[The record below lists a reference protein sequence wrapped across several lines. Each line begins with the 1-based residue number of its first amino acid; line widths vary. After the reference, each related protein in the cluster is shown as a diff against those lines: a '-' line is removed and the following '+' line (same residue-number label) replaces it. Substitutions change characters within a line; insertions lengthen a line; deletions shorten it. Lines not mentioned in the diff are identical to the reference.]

1 MRIIA
6 LVKRILLQMVHDKRT
21 LALMMIAP
29 LIILTLMNLLFNTTS
44 ASNIKIGAY
53 NINTNIIDNLKESD
67 IDIYEFSD
75 NNDISNKIK
84 ENKLNAFISIN
95 NDKLYITYENSDP
108 TKTKQIGA
116 IIQSSITK
124 IQLKNLLDITKKQQE
139 IINFQ
144 SQFINQNINN
154 NMIPNESLS
163 TIPNEIERDYIY
175 GNEDTN
181 IFDSITPILIGFFV
195 FFFVFLISGIS
206 LLKERTSG
214 TLNKL
219 LATPIKRSH
228 LVFGYLIGYGIFAV
242 IQTFIVVLFSIYV
255 LKIEI
260 VGSISLLLLTNI
272 MLAFVA
278 LSLGIF
284 LSTFANSEFQMIQF
298 IPIIVL
304 PQILFSGIIPL
315 ESMANWIQGI
325 AKLMPLY
332 YASDALKK
340 VIIMGNNFGQIQ
352 FDLFILLIF
361 SVIFTTLNILGL
373 KRYRYV

>member
-1 MRIIA
+1 
-6 LVKRILLQMVHDKRT
+6 
-21 LALMMIAP
+21 
-29 LIILTLMNLLFNTTS
+29 
-44 ASNIKIGAY
+44 
-53 NINTNIIDNLKESD
+53 
-67 IDIYEFSD
+67 
-75 NNDISNKIK
+75 
-84 ENKLNAFISIN
+84 
-95 NDKLYITYENSDP
+95 
-108 TKTKQIGA
+108 
-116 IIQSSITK
+116 
-124 IQLKNLLDITKKQQE
+124 
-139 IINFQ
+139 
-144 SQFINQNINN
+144 
-154 NMIPNESLS
+154 LS

-284 LSTFANSEFQMIQF
+284 LSTFANSEFQMIHF
-298 IPIIVL
+298 IQIIVL

-325 AKLMPLY
+325 AKLMHLY

-340 VIIMGNNFGQIQ
+340 VIIMGN
-352 FDLFILLIF
+352 
-361 SVIFTTLNILGL
+361 T
-373 KRYRYV
+373 